1 MAKIHVFLLQEK
13 KKGCSKEDG
22 LFHIDIGSNVP
33 CERDHALQNGIC

>member
-1 MAKIHVFLLQEK
+1 MERIHVFLLYK
-13 KKGCSKEDG
+13 KIGYNKEDG